1 MLPTAPRAVAIY
13 ARISQDREGDG
24 LGVLRQLADCRA
36 EAERRSWTVAE
47 EYVDDDI
54 SAYSGRERPGYQQML
69 RDLGD
74 GRRDA
79 VIVWHLD
86 RLHRRPIE
94 LEEFVQ
100 VCTRA
105 GVQHVVTLH
114 GDFNLGSG
122 DGLLVA
128 RLLAAV
134 AANESDSKRRRGKR
148 KALEVAQTGKPH
160 MGGGFRPFGY
170 KADRMTIDKAEA
182 QILRTLAER
191 VLAGESLPSL
201 CRWLDESNI
210 RTTGDKLWRPQ
221 VLRSVLLNPRY
232 VGLRTYQGD
241 ILGPAQWAAI
251 FPKDLGDR
259 LTAKLTDPRR
269 RTNRAAR
276 RYLLSGMCRC
286 SKCGGTMYSMTRYDT
301 RRYLC
306 RSGPGFNGCG
316 GMTITAQPLEEIIA
330 EAVLFR
336 LDTPQLED
344 ALNGRALAAPHT
356 TALQGAIDEDIAQLE
371 ELAQLYADRSITASE
386 WVQARKAIEDRLTQT
401 RRRLMSATGA
411 QDAFTYIG
419 QGTVLRG
426 QWPTLNLDRQRAI
439 VKAVLEHVIVHPGK
453 PGVRWVDPQ
462 RAEPIWRI

>member
-1 MLPTAPRAVAIY
+1 MTEPQAIAIY

-36 EAERRSWTVAE
+36 EAERRGWNIAE

-54 SAYSGRERPGYQQML
+54 SAYSGRERPGYEQML
-69 RDLGD
+69 RDLASGSRD
-74 GRRDA
+74 G

-105 GVQHVVTLH
+105 GVNHVVTLH

-148 KALEVAQTGKPH
+148 KALEVAQAGKPH

-170 KADRMTIDKAEA
+170 KPDRVTVDAVEA
-182 QILRTLAER
+182 QTLLAIAER
-191 VLAGESLPSL
+191 VLAGESLPSV
-201 CRWLDESNI
+201 CRWLEETGS
-210 RTTGDKLWRPQ
+210 RTSGGKLWRPQ

-232 VGLRTYQGD
+232 QGLRTYNGEV
-241 ILGPAQWAAI
+241 LGAAQWPAI
-251 FPKDLGDR
+251 FPPGMGDR
-259 LTAKLTDPRR
+259 LQALLTDPKR

-286 SKCGGTMYSMTRYDT
+286 CKCGGTMYSMMRYET

-316 GMTITAQPLEEIIA
+316 GITITAEPIEEIIA
-330 EAVLFR
+330 EAVLYR
-336 LDTPQLED
+336 LDTQELED
-344 ALNGRALAAPHT
+344 AMNGRALAAPHT
-356 TALQGAIDEDIAQLE
+356 TALQAAVDADVGQLE
-371 ELAQLYADRSITASE
+371 ELAQLYADRTITATE
-386 WVQARKAIEDRLTQT
+386 WVQARKTIEDRLGHT
-401 RRRLMSATGA
+401 RKRLVSALGV
-411 QDAFTYIG
+411 QDAFHYVG
-419 QGTVLRG
+419 QGTALRS
-426 QWPTLNLDRQRAI
+426 QWPSLNLDRQRAI
-439 VKAVLEHVIVHPGK
+439 VKAVLDHVIIHPGR

-462 RAEPIWRI
+462 RAQPIWRI